1 MKYIFIIILLLLAAV
16 VTLRFFMP
24 TLGTK
29 AIAGVSINDGQSF
42 LADCPDTPNCQG
54 SESSRQNQQV
64 DRFAVTK
71 DPTQSIAMLAKIVD
85 GISGMEVVQ
94 FDERYL
100 HATATTS
107 LMQYVDDIEFLLSD
121 DNQSIQVRSV
131 SRIGKADLGANA
143 KRVLMLRAAAK
154 GKL

>member
-1 MKYIFIIILLLLAAV
+1 MKYIFITLLLLAV
-16 VTLRFFMP
+16 MVTLRYFMP

-29 AIAGVSINDGQSF
+29 AAAGVSKKEGQSF
-42 LADCPDTPNCQG
+42 LADCPDMPNCQG
-54 SESSRQNQQV
+54 SESSRQSQQV

-71 DPTQSIAMLAKIVD
+71 DPSQSIATLAKIVD

-94 FDERYL
+94 FDQKYL

-107 LMQYVDDIEFLLSD
+107 IMRFVDDIEFLLSD
-121 DNQSIQVRSV
+121 DLQSIQIRSA

-143 KRVLMLRAAAK
+143 KRIEMLRAAATN
-154 GKL
+154 KL

>member
-1 MKYIFIIILLLLAAV
+1 MKYITIILLLLAAFV
-16 VTLRFFMP
+16 SLRYFMP

-29 AIAGVSINDGQSF
+29 AVAGVFKKEGQSS

-54 SESSRQNQQV
+54 SESSRQSQQV

-71 DPTQSIAMLAKIVD
+71 DPSQSISTLAKLVE
-85 GISGMEVVQ
+85 GMKGMEVVQ
-94 FDERYL
+94 FDGKYL

-121 DNQSIQVRSV
+121 DSQSIQIRSA
-131 SRIGKADLGANA
+131 SRMGKSDLGANA
-143 KRVLMLRAAAK
+143 KRIELLRAATK

>member
-1 MKYIFIIILLLLAAV
+1 MRYIIIILLLIAAFV
-16 VTLRFFMP
+16 SVRYFIH

-29 AIAGVSINDGQSF
+29 AVAGVSTKEGQSF

-54 SESSRQNQQV
+54 SESSRQSQQV

-71 DPTQSIAMLAKIVD
+71 EPMQSIAMLAKIVE
-85 GISGMEVVQ
+85 GIKGMEVVQ
-94 FDERYL
+94 FDEKYL
-100 HATATTS
+100 YATATTS

-121 DNQSIQVRSV
+121 DNQSIQVRSA
-131 SRIGKADLGANA
+131 SRIGKSDLGANT
-143 KRVLMLRAAAK
+143 KRIELLRAATK